1 MGLHVYYPY
10 IHTNIQRKD
19 KKNICLE
26 EKDELKQKETTRLTE
41 TAQLLFEANT
51 NSVKWN
57 RNDKNLDT
65 PIKTMKTSDKKEAAK
80 RM

>member
-41 TAQLLFEANT
+41 TAQLLSEANT
-51 NSVKWN
+51 NSVK
-57 RNDKNLDT
+57 
-65 PIKTMKTSDKKEAAK
+65 
-80 RM
+80 